1 MTKDVIIDSI
11 ENIGANKL
19 TAILGRTEPKDY
31 VDLYFILCAGY
42 DFDDLL
48 AKAQQKDV
56 GLQPFFMAG
65 ALLEVQRLGRLP
77 LTTPPLAM
85 ADLQAFMVA
94 LADRVLDSLRPTTD
108 AG

>member
-1 MTKDVIIDSI
+1 MQLFFASKS
-11 ENIGANKL
+11 GQRFFL
-19 TAILGRTEPKDY
+19 TGRP
-31 VDLYFILCAGY
+31 LFFLCAGY
-42 DFDDLL
+42 DFGDLL

-65 ALLEVQRLGRLP
+65 ALLEVQRLARLP

-85 ADLQAFMVA
+85 ADLQTFMVA
-94 LADRVLDSLRPTTD
+94 LADRLLDSLRPTTD